1 MKMTDGMF
9 HRVFDEIGLEYP
21 EIEKD
26 HYIIDIGTAR
36 LADTPDRF
44 DIIVTPNLYGDIISD
59 VAAQITGSVGIAGS
73 SNIGESCAM
82 FEAIHG
88 AAPDIAGQGIANPSG
103 LLLAAIQMLVHLNLP
118 GYASTI
124 HNALLATLEEGTHT
138 ADIFRENSKVKVST
152 SEFAEAVIKNI
163 GNKPHHLKV
172 ANYPTEQA
180 GFAYKKYS
188 QQPTEKKL
196 IGVDVFFDWNDGS
209 PESLAEKL
217 QALNED
223 DFQLE
228 MITNR
233 GVQVWPNGFPETFC
247 TDHWRCRFIQ
257 ADKKDIAHTRIVDLL
272 SRIDDLNLDFIKIEN
287 LYTFNGKAGFSSS
300 KN

>member
-1 MKMTDGMF
+1 
-9 HRVFDEIGLEYP
+9 
-21 EIEKD
+21 
-26 HYIIDIGTAR
+26 
-36 LADTPDRF
+36 
-44 DIIVTPNLYGDIISD
+44 
-59 VAAQITGSVGIAGS
+59 
-73 SNIGESCAM
+73 
-82 FEAIHG
+82 
-88 AAPDIAGQGIANPSG
+88 
-103 LLLAAIQMLVHLNLP
+103 
-118 GYASTI
+118 
-124 HNALLATLEEGTHT
+124 
-138 ADIFRENSKVKVST
+138 
-152 SEFAEAVIKNI
+152 
-163 GNKPHHLKV
+163 
-172 ANYPTEQA
+172 
-180 GFAYKKYS
+180 
-188 QQPTEKKL
+188 L